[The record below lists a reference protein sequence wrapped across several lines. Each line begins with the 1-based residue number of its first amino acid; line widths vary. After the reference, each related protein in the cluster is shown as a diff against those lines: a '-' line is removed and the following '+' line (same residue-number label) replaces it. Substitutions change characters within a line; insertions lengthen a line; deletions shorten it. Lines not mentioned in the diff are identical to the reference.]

1 MIMLRRNK
9 NQRLH
14 EDKFIYDPA
23 SEIMI
28 ICFSFLFSDR
38 TTKSVLYAITCDNPV
53 FIQARGSN
61 PTSQNLSHCTCISK
75 TLYIVRD

>member
-1 MIMLRRNK
+1 MIMLRQNK

-28 ICFSFLFSDR
+28 ICFSFLFLDR
-38 TTKSVLYAITCDNPV
+38 TTKSVLYAMTCDNPV
-53 FIQARGSN
+53 LFKLGEVTQLAR
-61 PTSQNLSHCTCISK
+61 TFHTVLVYRKH
-75 TLYIVRD
+75 YI

>member
-1 MIMLRRNK
+1 MIMLRQNK

-38 TTKSVLYAITCDNPV
+38 TTKSDNPV
-53 FIQARGSN
+53 LFKLGEVTQLAR
-61 PTSQNLSHCTCISK
+61 TFHTVLVYRKH
-75 TLYIVRD
+75 YI

>member
-1 MIMLRRNK
+1 MIMLRQNK

-38 TTKSVLYAITCDNPV
+38 TTKSVLYAMTCDNPV
-53 FIQARGSN
+53 LF
-61 PTSQNLSHCTCISK
+61 NLREVTQLVRTFHTVLVYRK
-75 TLYIVRD
+75 HYI